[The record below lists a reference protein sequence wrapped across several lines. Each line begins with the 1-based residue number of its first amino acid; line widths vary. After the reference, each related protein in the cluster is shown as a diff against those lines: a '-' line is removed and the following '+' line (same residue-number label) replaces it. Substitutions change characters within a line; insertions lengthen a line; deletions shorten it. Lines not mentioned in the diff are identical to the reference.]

1 VPGELREGKDTE
13 YGGCLMDDMPDIS
26 AVCRAKYDRLQATL
40 RKMEHVLVAFSGG
53 VDSTLLL
60 RVAADVL
67 KDKVLAVTALSDT
80 TPNHEKQD
88 AETLARSMR
97 VRHLRIQSQEMSL
110 PSFVAN
116 PPDKCYI
123 CKKSRFG
130 NLIELASDHDIPWV
144 VDGQNKDDD
153 DDYRPG
159 ALAAKELGVRSPLR
173 EAGLTK
179 SDIRSISKD
188 LGLPTWNKP
197 AYACLASR
205 IPYGHAITPEKL
217 KQVDAGESF
226 LRELDVAEQ
235 VRIRYADDTARIEVE
250 PEIINRFTD
259 QDLRVQVVS
268 RLKALGFKFVA
279 LDLEGYHMGSL
290 NRSID
295 TSVDRQ
301 EGTPGK
307 GVADG

>member
-1 VPGELREGKDTE
+1 
-13 YGGCLMDDMPDIS
+13 MNDMPDIS
-26 AVCRAKYDRLQATL
+26 TACKTKFDRLQAEL

-60 RVAADVL
+60 RVASDVL
-67 KDKVLAVTALSDT
+67 QDRVLAVTALSDT
-80 TPNHEKQD
+80 TPDHEKQD
-88 AETLARSMR
+88 AETLAKSMG
-97 VRHLRIQSQEMSL
+97 VRHLLVQSQEMSL

-130 NLIELASDHDIPWV
+130 DLMEVASGHGIPWV

-153 DDYRPG
+153 EDYRPG

-173 EAGLTK
+173 EVGLTK
-179 SDIRSISKD
+179 SDIRSISKA

-205 IPYGHAITPEKL
+205 IPYGHAITSEKL

-226 LRELDVAEQ
+226 LRELDITEQ
-235 VRIRYADDTARIEVE
+235 VRIRHAGDTARIEVE
-250 PEIINRFTD
+250 PESISRFMD
-259 QDLRVQVVS
+259 QDVRVKVVS
-268 RLKALGFKFVA
+268 RLRALGFKFVA

-290 NRSID
+290 NRSLD

-301 EGTPGK
+301 TGTQRE
-307 GVADG
+307 GVAGG